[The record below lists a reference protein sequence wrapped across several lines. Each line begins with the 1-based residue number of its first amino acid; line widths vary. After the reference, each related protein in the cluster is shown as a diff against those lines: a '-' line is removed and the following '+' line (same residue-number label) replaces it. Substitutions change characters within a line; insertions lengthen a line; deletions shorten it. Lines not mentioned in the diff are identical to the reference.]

1 MTSILRKKP
10 GERYYSRLTQFF
22 LKYLGINLTNEVKDL
37 YNDNVKDSQE
47 RNPRRLWKMGRLP
60 MLMDQKSQYCKTG
73 YFSKGPLQ
81 IQCNPIKIIK
91 IKEIENESK
100 FYLKTQTIFASQ
112 SKPKQK
118 QQCWR
123 RF

>member
-22 LKYLGINLTNEVKDL
+22 FKYLGINLTNEVKDL

-91 IKEIENESK
+91 IKEIEKESK

-118 QQCWR
+118 QQC
-123 RF
+123 